1 MTSIE
6 GNVLRPQRV
15 TCVVGARPNF
25 MKVAPVYSALQRRGF
40 DVRLVHTGQHYDAR
54 MSAVFF
60 DDLGMPRPDAFLGV
74 GSGSHAE
81 QTAKVMT
88 LFEQD
93 CLAFGPEIVLVA
105 GDVNSTLACAI
116 VASKMGIA
124 VGHIEAGL
132 RSRDWSM
139 PEEINRVLT
148 DRASDLLLTPSP
160 DADDNLRAEGFAA
173 HRICFVGNCMIDSVR
188 THLPRA
194 RTLGTPASLGL
205 QAGQYAVATLHR
217 PSNVDDRQQL
227 AALMAALAEVSLH
240 LPVVFPI
247 HPRTHKHLEQWQI
260 APAPGIQLVPP
271 MGYLEFLGLM
281 ADAKLVLTDSGGIQ
295 EETTALGVPCL
306 TLRANT
312 ERPITVTQGSNVLL
326 GNDPAAIANAV
337 RTLLTTGAKQGRVP
351 DKWDG
356 RAGERI
362 ADLLQQGFVPLLAR
376 CDTGLAVT

>member
-1 MTSIE
+1 MNAQTAPLLQPKRI
-6 GNVLRPQRV
+6 

-25 MKVAPVYSALQRRGF
+25 MKVAPVHGALLRRGLT
-40 DVRLVHTGQHYDAR
+40 VRLVHTGQHYDAR
-54 MSAVFF
+54 MSTVFF

-93 CLAFGPEIVLVA
+93 CLQFLPELVLVA

-116 VASKMGIA
+116 VASKLGIA

-132 RSRDWSM
+132 RSRDWAM

-160 DADDNLRAEGFAA
+160 DADDNLRAEGFAD
-173 HRICFVGNCMIDSVR
+173 HRICFVGNCMIDSVHA
-188 THLPRA
+188 HLPRA
-194 RTLGTPASLGL
+194 KALGTPATLGL
-205 QAGQYAVATLHR
+205 QPGGYAIATLHR
-217 PSNVDDRQQL
+217 PSNVDDRGQL
-227 AALMAALAEVSLH
+227 SALMAALGAVAAM

-247 HPRTHKHLEQWQI
+247 HPRTQKHLEQWQI
-260 APAPGIQLVPP
+260 AVPTGVQLVPP

-281 ADAKLVLTDSGGIQ
+281 ADARLVATDSGGIQ

-312 ERPITVTQGSNVLL
+312 ERPITVTEGSNVLL
-326 GNDPAAIANAV
+326 GTDPAALVPAV
-337 RTLLTTGAKQGRVP
+337 QQILQGGAKQGRVP
-351 DKWDG
+351 QKWDG
-356 RAGERI
+356 QASERI
-362 ADLLQQGFVPLLAR
+362 ADLVQAGFVPLLSQ
-376 CDTGLAVT
+376 CDTGMRP